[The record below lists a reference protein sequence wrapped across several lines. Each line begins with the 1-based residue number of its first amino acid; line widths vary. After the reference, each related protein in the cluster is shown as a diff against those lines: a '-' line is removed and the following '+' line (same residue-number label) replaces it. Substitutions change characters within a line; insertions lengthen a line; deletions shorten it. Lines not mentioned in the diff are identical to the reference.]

1 MTRKFS
7 SSLFL
12 PLTNIH
18 PCGFPG
24 STKLHL
30 VRIKDRWLSG
40 RKRSPAKGVYPKR
53 VSRVR
58 IPPDPPLPDA
68 GRATARGLLELP
80 GSRDFET
87 RPKTPPFFPLTR
99 AGRGQYT
106 RPGRQTFDS
115 TALVRNSPAKQTLH
129 SCSEGLSHEEVAF
142 CVPEPVMSVSHIWR
156 QFPRTRAVRRGHE
169 AGVGN
174 LF

>member
-18 PCGFPG
+18 PCGFPV

-87 RPKTPPFFPLTR
+87 RPKTPAFFPLTR